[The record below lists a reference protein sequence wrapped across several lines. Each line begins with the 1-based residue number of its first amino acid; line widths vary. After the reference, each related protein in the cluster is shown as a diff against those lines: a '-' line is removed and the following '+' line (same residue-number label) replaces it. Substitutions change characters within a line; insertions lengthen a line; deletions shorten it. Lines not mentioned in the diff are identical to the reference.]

1 MSKDSVKQLFGKME
15 KDAALKGKYAELMKA
30 HKIET
35 DHKLAEKLI
44 ELGKTSGF
52 AFSKEELLAAR
63 AEFVDTVNSNR
74 ELSDGDL
81 ASVAG
86 GGSRQKSDLIIA
98 TVFTAGIMCAV
109 ISIAAEINKGG
120 DCGKGMSTT
129 VKC

>member
-1 MSKDSVKQLFGKME
+1 MFGEIE

-35 DHKLAEKLI
+35 DDKLAEKLI
-44 ELGKTSGF
+44 DFGKTSGF

-86 GGSRQKSDLIIA
+86 GSKQKSDLIIA
-98 TVFTAGIMCAV
+98 SVFTAGTMCAV

-120 DCGKGMSTT
+120 DCGIGMSIT